1 MVESAGKNTS
11 EIRHARASFRPLEPA
26 AGGRRPVARHRYGS
40 VNPSARPTS
49 SAESF
54 RSVAAIAANLCK
66 TPMGMVFL
74 PGLRP
79 ELQAHHG
86 DVLSARSAEP
96 LLLRYASRR
105 FAGAF
110 VISDTQLDPAFVR
123 EPLIAGERPVRFCAG
138 IAVRAAEGT
147 VMGMLA
153 VFDFEPRPDGLDPAA
168 EKALT
173 ELVMLVQTLLGFDG
187 LISNQQRL
195 IERQQQLSGQL
206 DHAACHDGLTGLRNR
221 SGIMNAIG
229 LAAGRS
235 DMALVLIDVDQLK
248 SVNDRWGYE
257 AGNAV
262 LRHLAAELRRLA
274 GDSATA
280 ARMGGDKLALLL
292 CTGEIGSDPHRL
304 AIDLIKAASKPV
316 SFDGRAIE
324 YSISVGYTYG
334 GPGLT
339 KDIFVKQ
346 ADLALN
352 EAKNSG
358 RGIVRA
364 FQPALERTFRR
375 EMSAMQHARQLLDQ
389 DRLLPFYQ
397 PKVDLRTGRAVG
409 AEALLR
415 WRTDTGSLGS
425 PGEIQAALDDH
436 DLAFAINRRI
446 FEKVLD
452 DIVRWRDQGIEL
464 GHIGINTGTADFAY
478 EDFAEVLI
486 DAMARRDI
494 PARLIEIEVT
504 ETVILGHKQSE
515 VARALETFRA
525 AGMSVALDDFGTGH
539 AALTNLRT
547 LPITSLKIDRSFVS
561 GLGNPA
567 DDAIV
572 SALALIG
579 SEMGLTIVAEGIET
593 QAQFHR
599 LKGMGIAQGQGYYLA
614 RPLSFGDLTDRLT
627 DDKLRS
633 WIPLA
638 DVIAD

>member
-1 MVESAGKNTS
+1 LVESAGKNTPD
-11 EIRHARASFRPLEPA
+11 IRQARASFRPLEPA
-26 AGGRRPVARHRYGS
+26 AGARRAVVRHRHGS
-40 VNPSARPTS
+40 AGLSVKPTS

-54 RSVAAIAANLCK
+54 RSIAAIAANLCK
-66 TPMGMVFL
+66 TPMSIIFL

-86 DVLSARSAEP
+86 AVLPVRSAEP

-105 FAGAF
+105 FAGPF
-110 VISDTQLDPAFVR
+110 VISDTQLDPAFACD
-123 EPLIAGERPVRFCAG
+123 PLIAGGRPVRFCAG
-138 IAVRAAEGT
+138 IAVRAPEGT

-153 VFDFEPRPDGLDPAA
+153 VFDHEPRPEGLEPAA
-168 EKALT
+168 EQALT
-173 ELVMLVQTLLGFDG
+173 ELAALVQTLLGFDG
-187 LISNQQRL
+187 LVSNQQRL

-221 SGIMNAIG
+221 SGFMNAIG
-229 LAAGRS
+229 LAACRS
-235 DMALVLIDVDQLK
+235 DMALMLIDVDQLK

-262 LRHLAAELRRLA
+262 LRHLAAEMRGL
-274 GDSATA
+274 GDDSATA
-280 ARMGGDKLALLL
+280 ARLGGDKLALLL
-292 CTGEIGSDPHRL
+292 STGEVGCDPSRV
-304 AIDLIKAASKPV
+304 AIKLIKAASKPI
-316 SFDGRAIE
+316 SFDGREVE
-324 YSISVGYTYG
+324 YSVCVGYTYG

-339 KDIFVKQ
+339 KDLFVKQ

-352 EAKNSG
+352 EAKSSG
-358 RGIVRA
+358 RGVVRA

-375 EMSAMQHARQLLDQ
+375 EMSAMQRARQLLDQ

-397 PKVDLRTGRAVG
+397 PKVDLRTGRVVG

-415 WRTDTGSLGS
+415 WRTDTGGLGS
-425 PGEIQAALDDH
+425 PAEIQAALDDH

-446 FEKVLD
+446 FEKVLE
-452 DIVRWRDQGIEL
+452 DIARWREQGVEL
-464 GHIGINTGTADFAY
+464 GHVGINTGTADFAY

-486 DAMARRDI
+486 EAMSGRDI
-494 PARLIEIEVT
+494 PAHMIEIEVT

-567 DDAIV
+567 DNAIV

-593 QAQFHR
+593 EAQFHR
-599 LKGMGIAQGQGYYLA
+599 LKDMGIAQGQGYYFA
-614 RPLSFGDLTDRLT
+614 RPLSFDDLTGRLLSE
-627 DDKLRS
+627 KNRS

-638 DVIAD
+638 NLIAD